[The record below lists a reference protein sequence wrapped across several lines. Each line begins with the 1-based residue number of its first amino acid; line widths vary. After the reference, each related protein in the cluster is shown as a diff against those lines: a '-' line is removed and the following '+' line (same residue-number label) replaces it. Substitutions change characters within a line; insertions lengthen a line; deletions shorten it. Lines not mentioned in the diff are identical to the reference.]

1 MGDGAKGRWKRPTI
15 FLSESVPWEVGVLAD
30 GGEPERVEGLS
41 SLRTVLLGS
50 RLIQSMQRE
59 GDADAGGTPESPNRR
74 LGRTQ
79 TDSMPLCGVS
89 WLFPLLL

>member
-1 MGDGAKGRWKRPTI
+1 VGDGAKGRWKRPTI

-50 RLIQSMQRE
+50 RLIRSMQRE
-59 GDADAGGTPESPNRR
+59 RDADAGGTP
-74 LGRTQ
+74 RTAEPPTR
-79 TDSMPLCGVS
+79 TDSDGLNATLRCLVAVS
-89 WLFPLLL
+89 ALA